1 MFERIQKELAEYFD
15 IDAATITRETT
26 FADDLKADSLALMEL
41 MFSLES
47 ETGKTLDDDVIEKSR
62 RSANFAT
69 CWKNNYL

>member
-47 ETGKTLDDDVIEKSR
+47 ETGKAMGDDIMDKVKSVGDLV
-62 RSANFAT
+62 
-69 CWKNNYL
+69 NYLENA

>member
-41 MFSLES
+41 MFNLES
-47 ETGKTLDDDVIEKSR
+47 ETGKTLDDEVLDQVKTVGDLCK
-62 RSANFAT
+62 FMQD
-69 CWKNNYL
+69 

>member
-47 ETGKTLDDDVIEKSR
+47 ETGKTLDDDVMEKVK
-62 RSANFAT
+62 T
-69 CWKNNYL
+69 VGELCDMLEK

>member
-47 ETGKTLDDDVIEKSR
+47 ETGKTLDDDVIEKVKTVGELCEDRKSVV
-62 RSANFAT
+62 
-69 CWKNNYL
+69 